1 MSYTIGREL
10 CCAHVLDMHT
20 STYDKLLHYE
30 INITHIVAF
39 LLMEHATTLYSPPSI
54 NVTPISVNPL

>member
-10 CCAHVLDMHT
+10 CRAHVLDMYT
-20 STYDKLLHYE
+20 STYDKLLHYQ

-39 LLMEHATTLYSPPSI
+39 LLVEHATTLYI
-54 NVTPISVNPL
+54 DR